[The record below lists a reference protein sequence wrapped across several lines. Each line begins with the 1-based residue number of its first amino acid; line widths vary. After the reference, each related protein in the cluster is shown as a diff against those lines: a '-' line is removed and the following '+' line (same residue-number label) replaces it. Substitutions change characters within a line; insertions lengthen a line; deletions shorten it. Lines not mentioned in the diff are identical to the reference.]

1 MERKS
6 IDEILQKIA
15 KIEFSEE
22 FDMVVAIANGGIIP
36 AALVNQRLNLDFQ
49 IIKINFKDEYQRIR
63 YKEPKLIQP
72 IDFHFVGQRILL
84 IDDRVKTGET
94 LKTAKFLLKEA
105 KLIKTLAV
113 NGKADYK
120 LYDENCFLFPW
131 NYPFR

>member
-15 KIEFSEE
+15 QIQFAEN

-36 AALVNQRLNLDFQ
+36 AALVNQKLNLDFQ

-105 KLIKTLAV
+105 KLIKTFAV
-113 NGKADYK
+113 NGNADYK

-131 NYPFR
+131 NY